1 MKANEPE
8 NFARISKI
16 MLPKDYLAYMLTGI
30 HCTDYSDA
38 SGMLLLDVEHKC
50 WSREM
55 MDICGVKEEQ
65 LPQLFESYE
74 VVGLLKKEIAD
85 RLGLTEAVRVVA
97 GAGDNAAAAVGTGTV
112 GEGKCN
118 ISLGTSGTIFIS
130 SKKFGVD
137 DTMHCIPLLMQM
149 EASI

>member
-1 MKANEPE
+1 
-8 NFARISKI
+8 
-16 MLPKDYLAYMLTGI
+16 
-30 HCTDYSDA
+30 
-38 SGMLLLDVEHKC
+38 MLLLDVEHKC

-55 MDICGVKEEQ
+55 IEICGVKEEQ
-65 LPQLFESYE
+65 LPKLFESYE

-112 GEGKCN
+112 GEGN
-118 ISLGTSGTIFIS
+118 VIFLS
-130 SKKFGVD
+130 ARPEQFLFPVKNSVWMN
-137 DTMHCIPLLMQM
+137 TMHCIPLLMQM

>member
-1 MKANEPE
+1 
-8 NFARISKI
+8 
-16 MLPKDYLAYMLTGI
+16 MLTGI

-97 GAGDNAAAAVGTGTV
+97 GAGDNAAAAVGTGTS
-112 GEGKCN
+112 EREN
-118 ISLGTSGTIFIS
+118 AIFHLELPELFS
-130 SKKFGVD
+130 FPVKNSEWMN
-137 DTMHCIPLLMQM
+137 TMHCIPLLMQM
-149 EASI
+149 ELPSDGMYAQRCFLQ

>member
-1 MKANEPE
+1 
-8 NFARISKI
+8 
-16 MLPKDYLAYMLTGI
+16 
-30 HCTDYSDA
+30 
-38 SGMLLLDVEHKC
+38 
-50 WSREM
+50 M

-130 SKKFGVD
+130 SKKIRSG
-137 DTMHCIPLLMQM
+137 
-149 EASI
+149 